1 MMHLME
7 LLCHKLD
14 KINIFLIVILYMVTN
29 NIYKMEEPL
38 LYYVMHMY
46 YFYKVNIMIITNV
59 TRQHNDRNNIFQ

>member
-1 MMHLME
+1 ME

-46 YFYKVNIMIITNV
+46 YFYKVNIIIITYV